1 MKRVLTLAV
10 LLLVFAGSL
19 AEAAKEAPAPARDT
33 REEVQSD
40 ISTREIAIQSN
51 FTGIEILIY
60 GSIDFSQ
67 TSTPDTGTYDVI
79 MVIRSPDDPLIARR
93 KVRVAGI
100 WINGPGKVYPS
111 VPGFYAALSTR
122 PFRAVAS
129 DEALRTLGIGFGN
142 LDFGRATSGDPD
154 EETFRSSLIR
164 LKQKQK
170 LFQEDDDGVRFVGRS
185 LFRATVVLP
194 VNVPTGR
201 YTTDIYL
208 FRDGEIVSQNR
219 STLEVSKAGFEGV
232 IYRLA
237 YAHPFFYGVFAVVL
251 AMLAG
256 LAGWY
261 TFRREGT

>member
-1 MKRVLTLAV
+1 MKRALSLAV
-10 LLLVFAGSL
+10 LLLPLAGSPAHT
-19 AEAAKEAPAPARDT
+19 AEKAPAPAPNA

-67 TSTPDTGTYDVI
+67 TPLPDTGTYDVI
-79 MVIRSPDDPLIARR
+79 MVIRSPVQPLIVRR
-93 KVRVAGI
+93 KERVAGI

-122 PFRAVAS
+122 PFRAIAS
-129 DEALRTLGIGFGN
+129 DEALKTLGVGFRN
-142 LDFGRATSGDPD
+142 LDLGRPTNVEPD
-154 EETFRSSLIR
+154 EETLRSALIR
-164 LKQKQK
+164 LKQKQR

-185 LFRATVVLP
+185 LFRADVDLP
-194 VNVPTGR
+194 VNVPIGR

-208 FRDGEIVSQNR
+208 FRDGAVISRNQ
-219 STLEVSKAGFEGV
+219 STLEVNKVGV
-232 IYRLA
+232 ERVAHLLA
-237 YAHPFFYGVFAVVL
+237 YTHPFLYGLLAVLIAV
-251 AMLAG
+251 LAG

-261 TFRREGT
+261 SFRRE